1 MCAMS
6 YPQQQ
11 PENRN
16 QHSQYGLIL
25 LGNSGVGKSFL
36 ANILLGFDAFEHECN
51 ASSVTHH
58 TEYQE
63 KQVGENHFAVF
74 NIPGLIENDQTA
86 VNRNKE
92 EIYKA
97 FAQRPDSVVGF
108 VFNGGSGGR
117 IRDEDVVAFQAIH
130 AAFTFKPD
138 SLLIIVNDLP
148 AKRPETYEGQTQ
160 VKLELLLKMKD
171 LKVCFLNRINGEKEK
186 EREELSLQLANALIR
201 CAPRIHQK
209 SADIHMYVEEIQ
221 QLKDVVKEL
230 KEKAEKD
237 TQNLHELIAQKQ
249 KENEQLMQNQKTIQ
263 ELQKSLMEMANRP
276 AMMSPCSIL

>member
-16 QHSQYGLIL
+16 QRSQYGLIL

-36 ANILLGFDAFEHECN
+36 ANILLGFDAFEHECS

-63 KQVGENHFAVF
+63 KQVGENHFTIF

-97 FAQRPDSVVGF
+97 FAQCPNSVVGF
-108 VFNGGSGGR
+108 VFNGGAGGR
-117 IRDEDVVAFQAIH
+117 IRNEDMIAFQAIH
-130 AAFTFKPD
+130 AAFTFKPE

-148 AKRPETYEGQTQ
+148 ATRPETYEGETQ

-171 LKVCFLNRINGEKEK
+171 LKVCFLNRINGKNEK

-201 CAPRIHQK
+201 CAPRVHQK
-209 SADIHMYVEEIQ
+209 SADIHLDVDELQ
-221 QLKDVVKEL
+221 HLKDVMKEL
-230 KEKAEKD
+230 KERAEQDAQK
-237 TQNLHELIAQKQ
+237 LREIIAQKQ
-249 KENEQLMQNQKTIQ
+249 RENDQIMQHPKSMEELKKQLV
-263 ELQKSLMEMANRP
+263 EMATRGIINACP
-276 AMMSPCSIL
+276 IL